1 MTLAIWVGSVFLAG
15 LLAVLLRLPPLVGF
29 LAAGFVLNGAGVAEL
44 PGLGFVAD
52 VGVTLLLFSIG
63 LKLDVRQLV
72 RREVL
77 VTAVTHMAVVVV
89 VAAVTLWALGAAGV
103 SLLAGESWATLAL
116 LGFALSF
123 SSTVFVIK
131 ILHDRSESQALYGR
145 IAIAI
150 LILQDLAAVVFI
162 VLTSDEL
169 PTAWTPVV
177 LLLLVVASA
186 RPVRWVWN
194 RLGHGEMQTLF
205 GLFMALVPGYALF
218 EALGL
223 KGDLGAL
230 VMGVLLAGGGAAS
243 ELSRAL
249 MSVKDLLLVGF
260 FVSIGYSGDL
270 TWEAVWLGLALLALV
285 PVQAFV
291 YMVLLRRSRLRRR
304 TAVLSG
310 LALANHSEFALIVV
324 AVGISGGMLDED
336 WLVVASVAVASSFL
350 LATLLNSRTSALIP
364 WLTRRLPL
372 LDPDDIHPDDRYVD
386 LGDAE
391 ALVLG
396 MGRVGA
402 SAYRSLRD
410 EHRMRVLG
418 VEISPSRVDRLREAG
433 LDVVAA
439 DAEDNEFWERIA
451 QADSIKVAILA
462 MPFHG
467 SNAIALQRLQE
478 AGFRGRVVAVAQYD
492 DDAAALLDNGADDVL
507 QIYDGAGTEMA
518 DRAMS
523 DLER

>member
-1 MTLAIWVGSVFLAG
+1 MTLAIWIGSVFLAG

-29 LAAGFVLNGAGVAEL
+29 LVAGFALNGLGVPEL
-44 PGLGFVAD
+44 PALDFVAD
-52 VGVTLLLFSIG
+52 LGVTLLLFSIG
-63 LKLDVRQLV
+63 LKLEVRQLV

-77 VTAVTHMAVVVV
+77 VTAVAHMATVVV
-89 VAAVTLWALGAAGV
+89 VAVALLWALGAAGV
-103 SLLAGESWATLAL
+103 SLLEGESWATLAL

-131 ILHDRSESQALYGR
+131 ILNDRSEAQSLYGR

-150 LILQDLAAVVFI
+150 LIIQDLAAVGFI
-162 VLTSDEL
+162 VATSDD
-169 PTAWTPVV
+169 PPSVWTP
-177 LLLLVVASA
+177 LLLLLIPAVK
-186 RPVRWVWN
+186 PVRAVWE

-218 EALGL
+218 EAVGL

-230 VMGVLLAGGGAAS
+230 LMGVLLAGGGAAS

-260 FVSIGYSGDL
+260 FVSIGYSGAL
-270 TWEAVWLGLALLALV
+270 TWEAVWLGLTLLLLI

-291 YMVLLRRSRLRRR
+291 YMLLLRRARLRRR
-304 TAVLSG
+304 TSILAG

-324 AVGISGGMLDED
+324 AVGISAGMLDAE

-372 LDPDDIHPDDRYVD
+372 VDPDEIHPDDRYVD

-402 SAYRSLRD
+402 SAYRSL
-410 EHRMRVLG
+410 EAHRLRVLG
-418 VEISPSRVDRLREAG
+418 VEISPSRVHRLRG
-433 LDVVAA
+433 LGVNVVAA

-451 QADSIKVAILA
+451 RASSIRVAILA

-467 SNAIALQRLQE
+467 SNAVALQRLQE

-492 DDAAALLDNGADDVL
+492 DDAAALLGNGADDVL

-518 DRAMS
+518 DRAMTG
-523 DLER
+523 LER